1 MVSPQTSP
9 SKKDGS
15 PTFHKGI
22 KRVARHVLDSDRV
35 LQLMEMNGILEPE
48 KAYVLEAAN
57 LHLED
62 IYDLS
67 DVPRLRTLDVT
78 NNRLTNLRNLVGV
91 RHLRELRA
99 GTNRIDDA
107 DDVGVCKELEALYL
121 QDNLLEEAPRTLGGL
136 RSLKTLRL
144 DRCRLSGSV
153 GPGLAGCA
161 ALTSLDLSGNALA
174 SFAGLASLG
183 SLTELDMS
191 RNGLTAVPLGAL
203 EGCRATLAELRLGDN
218 EIGSVALDAAAPADN
233 PEADDESTD
242 APGEGLNP
250 VPARMLSGIQRKMKN
265 RRKAPGARRPP
276 AGPADGRARARR
288 GPLDGLKAFHNLK
301 TLVLAR
307 NHLAST
313 QALPKFAGLVE
324 LDVSENRVADL
335 GALAAVAPN
344 LDVLNVGGNRLDDI
358 SAVVEAL
365 RPGTSGASR
374 PCTAAAGA
382 PGWALLCARAF
393 AKLEV
398 LDDLRVEQPSA
409 DGDGGDDDASAPLPT
424 AAPAIKPLAT
434 HHTKTLERL
443 EPMDDTD
450 ARVAA
455 FRRRLAG
462 VRGTLRELE
471 VKEMKLMYK
480 DDDAQSPRTLRKR
493 RGAEP
498 NAMLPKPP
506 QAPELAKKLNSLER
520 ALSFGRPARPA
531 DAPRPSPARSPE
543 RSSKPGPADGAPPP
557 PPSFDEQFQADAAAD
572 MDRRDAADSALDDA
586 KTWKAR
592 VDEMIRE
599 DSGSDSSDDEGAGY
613 AEASRKAD
621 AALLRSLAT
630 DPAPEAPPAVPPLP
644 PNLARVLEDHL
655 TPRKPSS
662 PKTFD
667 PSPVDMDD
675 PAVPLAAA
683 LADADALPVNVDLDD
698 DPDAFATRAKY
709 ESMMQDYTEAME
721 AAKISP
727 AKDAAAADDDEF
739 AVIPDEPAAAPAP
752 RKAPLRRKKSGPR
765 DEFKVPRGKIQHSPR
780 NVLP

>member
-22 KRVARHVLDSDRV
+22 KRVARH
-35 LQLMEMNGILEPE
+35 
-48 KAYVLEAAN
+48 AAN

-203 EGCRATLAELRLGDN
+203 EGCRATLAEVRLGDN

-265 RRKAPGARRPP
+265 RRKALARGGRPARGRP
-276 AGPADGRARARR
+276 RARGAA
-288 GPLDGLKAFHNLK
+288 PDGLKAFHNLK

-365 RPGTSGASR
+365 
-374 PCTAAAGA
+374 
-382 PGWALLCARAF
+382 
-393 AKLEV
+393 LEV

-506 QAPELAKKLNSLER
+506 QAPELAKKLNSLSAVLR
-520 ALSFGRPARPA
+520 AARAA

-557 PPSFDEQFQADAAAD
+557 PPSFDEQFQADAVAD

-592 VDEMIRE
+592 VDAMIRE

-630 DPAPEAPPAVPPLP
+630 DPAPEAPPA
-644 PNLARVLEDHL
+644 
-655 TPRKPSS
+655 
-662 PKTFD
+662 TFD